1 MEPEAYTDHHLF
13 TGEEVRFS
21 DLLTVVCT
29 EKDATKL
36 VQLDVDLSNV
46 WSLDIDVVFDDDL
59 ASALA
64 AKLAECGVAPMVPMV
79 PSIEE
84 QNTLAVP
91 QEAGV

>member
-1 MEPEAYTDHHLF
+1 M
-13 TGEEVRFS
+13 
-21 DLLTVVCT
+21 LTVVCT

-46 WSLDIDVVFDDDL
+46 WSLDIDVVFDDDI

-64 AKLAECGVAPMVPMV
+64 TTLAKCGIAPMVPMV
-79 PSIEE
+79 PTIEA